1 MRIAKIIGTVTLIRN
16 HPSMLGARYRLAVP
30 LSLANLTG
38 ESDEIAEELVVY
50 DELGAG
56 IGSRIALSEGGEAAQ
71 PFRPEIKPVDAYNAA
86 VLDQVEMGT
95 EVAAGEWRTTK
106 RSSM

>member
-1 MRIAKIIGTVTLIRN
+1 MRIATIIGTVTLVRS
-16 HPSMLGARYRLAVP
+16 HPSMAGASFRLAVP

-38 ESDEIAEELVVY
+38 ASDEIAEELVVY

-56 IGSRIALSEGGEAAQ
+56 IGSRIAMSEGGEAAQ

-86 VLDQVEMGT
+86 ILDRIEM
-95 EVAAGEWRTTK
+95 ANR
-106 RSSM
+106 